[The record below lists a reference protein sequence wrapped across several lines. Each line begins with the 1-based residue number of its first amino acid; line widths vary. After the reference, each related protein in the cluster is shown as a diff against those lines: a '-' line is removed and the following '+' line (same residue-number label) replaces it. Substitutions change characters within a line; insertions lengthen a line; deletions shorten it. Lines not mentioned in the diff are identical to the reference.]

1 MTDDDGRSL
10 TGPATD
16 RRVRAGDLRHAV
28 VTPLPEPSASRQ
40 PPPPR
45 VLGVVLLEADHSVE
59 TLDSPDP
66 FSWQPPEG
74 LAPGFFGHPKAWPVP
89 AVFAVA
95 AGATGRSSA
104 DGAPHAMRGV
114 AGAVRRLDGRCDMIV
129 GGCGFFGLAW
139 PLLDPRPRT
148 PTVLSALDFLDVALA
163 ASRRDVAVI
172 STNTADGRHAV
183 ASHPAADRIRVAG
196 LDGVG
201 DWSAFAEPDWAHRP
215 AWTMTGL
222 EQGLRQILSRAAQP
236 GGLLDSAGAVLLE
249 CTVLP
254 QFRSVIRE
262 YTSAPIYDLVN
273 IVRATLA

>member
-1 MTDDDGRSL
+1 M
-10 TGPATD
+10 
-16 RRVRAGDLRHAV
+16 
-28 VTPLPEPSASRQ
+28 LPEPLAPRQLSSRK
-40 PPPPR
+40 

-59 TLDSPDP
+59 TLDIPEP

-74 LAPGFFGHPKAWPVP
+74 LPPGFFGHPQTWPVP

-104 DGAPHAMRGV
+104 DGAPQAMRGV
-114 AGAVRRLDGRCDMIV
+114 ADAVRRLDGRCDMIV

-148 PTVLSALDFLDVALA
+148 PTMLTALDFLDAALA
-163 ASRRDVAVI
+163 VSRCDVAVI
-172 STNTADGRHAV
+172 STSTADGRHAT
-183 ASHPAADRIRVAG
+183 AGHPAAGRVRVVG

-201 DWSAFAEPDWAHRP
+201 DWSAFAKADWAYRP
-215 AWTMTGL
+215 AWTMKGL
-222 EQGLRQILSRAAQP
+222 EQGLRQILGRAAQP
-236 GGLLDSAGAVLLE
+236 GGPLYGAGAVLLE

-262 YTSAPIYDLVN
+262 YTRAPIYDLVS
-273 IVRATLA
+273 IVHATLA